1 MDAQRKVKPEA
12 PAKLDV
18 PDELVCPICKK
29 LVKDAVII
37 QCCSESFCYECIQE
51 YLCENEFICPLCK
64 AEDVSPE
71 TLVPNKALRTVSDT
85 SQTLYKCSMH
95 ACCNYCYRRSGN
107 FRVKKLSNDK
117 FSCKKNFQ
125 IYGIMLFVSLN
136 LHYELQIL

>member
-1 MDAQRKVKPEA
+1 MWLYCIMSCNVCVYNYDFFNVLPCSQAYMDAQRKVKPEA

-64 AEDVSPE
+64 ATDVSPE

-85 SQTLYKCSMH
+85 
-95 ACCNYCYRRSGN
+95 
-107 FRVKKLSNDK
+107 
-117 FSCKKNFQ
+117 
-125 IYGIMLFVSLN
+125 
-136 LHYELQIL
+136 

>member
-85 SQTLYKCSMH
+85 SQTLYRCVYANKTQDLIS
-95 ACCNYCYRRSGN
+95 A
-107 FRVKKLSNDK
+107 KK
-117 FSCKKNFQ
+117 
-125 IYGIMLFVSLN
+125 FVF
-136 LHYELQIL
+136 